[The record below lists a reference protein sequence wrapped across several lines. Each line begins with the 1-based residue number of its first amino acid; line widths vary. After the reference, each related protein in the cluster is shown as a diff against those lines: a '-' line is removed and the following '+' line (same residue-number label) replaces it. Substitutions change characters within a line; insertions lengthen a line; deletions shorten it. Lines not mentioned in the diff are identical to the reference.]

1 MVSYSIQ
8 FLKKTLQNI
17 RTYLNSARKSM
28 ANLIDYIDEANR
40 RLLQNFQFELSNI
53 RREISTKV
61 EQIAQQI
68 FNELTVVRKQLKS
81 IRRRMKRLEQR
92 VNRQDSKCHIIIRN
106 IPIVHD
112 ENLQMIFERIA
123 GEIGFRII
131 HPFIEIYRKEICIE
145 YRHDGSK
152 DNLFVY
158 PPLIEVR
165 FVSVWERTYFMKQY
179 AVHGALRLEQ
189 LGFDSASRVF
199 ISETVTE
206 DELRMFYLAID
217 IRHAG
222 LFIYI
227 LSWCSVCVHLYV
239 I

>member
-1 MVSYSIQ
+1 MTNFI
-8 FLKKTLQNI
+8 N
-17 RTYLNSARKSM
+17 
-28 ANLIDYIDEANR
+28 YIDEANG

-53 RREISTKV
+53 RRELCTKV
-61 EQIAQQI
+61 DKIAQQI
-68 FNELTVVRKQLKS
+68 SNELLVVRKQLKS

-112 ENLQMIFERIA
+112 ENLLMIFERISD
-123 GEIGFRII
+123 EIGFRII
-131 HPFIEIYRKEICIE
+131 HPFIEIYRKEFCIA
-145 YRHDGSK
+145 YRHGNK
-152 DNLFVY
+152 ENLFVY

-165 FVSVWERTYFMKQY
+165 FVSVWERKYFMKQY
-179 AVHGALRLEQ
+179 AVHGALRLERI
-189 LGFDSASRVF
+189 GFDSASRVF

-227 LSWCSVCVHLYV
+227 LDWFSVCIVDL
-239 I
+239 